1 MCMSPATNDQAICRT
16 YSVETAARVL
26 GISRALAYQLV
37 REGVIPSVK
46 LGRRVLIP
54 QQALTALLEVAT
66 SDDPERPSGKLITE

>member
-1 MCMSPATNDQAICRT
+1 MCMSPATHEQAICRT

-54 QQALTALLEVAT
+54 QQALTALLSCDE
-66 SDDPERPSGKLITE
+66 